1 MITEKS
7 IKSKWIYEV
16 LEPDLLK
23 IFWQFQL
30 NGLNRLSTI
39 KELFE
44 SQFQKIKNGKII
56 FGKLTKE
63 EYFQLCERII
73 YPDNYEDDQMHILR
87 CILRI
92 QRDIDNLDLV
102 KLEMNATLSW
112 IKKFYKRTDRKKLV
126 DAQAEIN
133 V

>member
-1 MITEKS
+1 MTTEKS
-7 IKSKWIYEV
+7 IKSKWIYEI
-16 LEPDLLK
+16 LEPDLLE

-30 NGLNRLSTI
+30 NGLNKLSTI

-44 SQFQKIKNGKII
+44 SQFQKIKNGKLI
-56 FGKLTKE
+56 FSKLTKE
-63 EYFQLCERII
+63 EYSQLCERII
-73 YPDNYEDDQMHILR
+73 YPDNYEEDQMHILR

-112 IKKFYKRTDRKKLV
+112 IKKFYERTDRKKLV

>member
-1 MITEKS
+1 MSISKS
-7 IKSKWIYEV
+7 IKSKRIYEI
-16 LEPDLLK
+16 LEPDLLE

-30 NGLNRLSTI
+30 NGIDRLSTI

-44 SQFQKIKNGKII
+44 SQFKKIKNGKLI
-56 FGKLTKE
+56 FSKLTKE

-87 CILRI
+87 CILRV
-92 QRDIDNLDLV
+92 QRDVDNLDLV
-102 KLEMNATLSW
+102 KLEMNAALSW
-112 IKKFYKRTDRKKLV
+112 IKKFYERTNRKELV
-126 DAQAEIN
+126 DTQTEIN

>member
-1 MITEKS
+1 MTTEKS
-7 IKSKWIYEV
+7 IKSKWIYEI
-16 LEPDLLK
+16 LEPDLLE

-30 NGLNRLSTI
+30 NGLDRLSTI

-44 SQFQKIKNGKII
+44 SQFQKIKNGKLI
-56 FGKLTKE
+56 FSKLTKE

-73 YPDNYEDDQMHILR
+73 YPDNYDEDQMHILR

-102 KLEMNATLSW
+102 KLEMNSTLSW
-112 IKKFYKRTDRKKLV
+112 IKKFYERTDRKKLV